1 MGIKETTPATDFEE
15 IDRWEGGVGWLAH
28 PEEKMQRA
36 SHALAVGDDVWVV
49 DPVDAPDVDDLF
61 AEFGDVAGVVVLL
74 GRHMRDAEAVARRH
88 DVPVYLP
95 TWVRRSP
102 GPDVAIRRF
111 ENTLADTGFRVLKVV
126 DNPAWQEAA
135 LYDESAGTLVVSESV
150 GTASY
155 FRTERERLGV
165 HPMLRLFPPDA
176 LRGLTPE
183 RILVGHGEG
192 VFEDATG
199 ALAEALRESRRRSG
213 RLYTDIVRRLS
224 PL

>member
-1 MGIKETTPATDFEE
+1 MGLKETTPATDFEE
-15 IDRWEGGVGWLAH
+15 MDRWDGGVGWMAH
-28 PEEKMQRA
+28 PGEKMQRA
-36 SHALAVGDDVWVV
+36 SHALAVDGDVWVV
-49 DPVDAPDVDDLF
+49 DPVDAPGVDDLF

-88 DVPVYLP
+88 DVPLYLP

-111 ENTLADTGFRVLKVV
+111 ENTLADTGFRVLNVV

-135 LYDESAGTLVVSESV
+135 LYDESGGTLVVGDAV

-155 FRTERERLGV
+155 FLTERERLGV
-165 HPMLRLFPPDA
+165 HPMLRLFPPDE

-183 RILVGHGEG
+183 RILVGHGDG
-192 VFEDATG
+192 VFDDATG
-199 ALAEALRESRRRSG
+199 ALAEALRESRQRSAQ
-213 RLYTDIVRRLS
+213 LYADIVRRLS